1 MLFGYTSFM
10 FLPILNL
17 LCNFITKDY
26 GLFSL
31 NILVTDC
38 LTSKILFNYSNV
50 EKNTAKLDDAI
61 ETYNS

>member
-1 MLFGYTSFM
+1 M
-10 FLPILNL
+10 FLPNLNL
-17 LCNFITKDY
+17 LCNFITKDH

-31 NILVTDC
+31 NIWATDC

-50 EKNTAKLDDAI
+50 EKNIAKLGDAI